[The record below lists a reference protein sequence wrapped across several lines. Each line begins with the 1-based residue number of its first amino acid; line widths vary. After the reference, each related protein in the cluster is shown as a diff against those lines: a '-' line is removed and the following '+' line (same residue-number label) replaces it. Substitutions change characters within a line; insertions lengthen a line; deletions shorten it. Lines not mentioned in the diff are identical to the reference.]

1 MELSRTEILIDP
13 ELNELVPGFCEARKK
28 DLQDIGQ
35 FLSTNDFV
43 SVAKICHTVKGVA
56 RPYGF
61 PTLETLSRQLEA
73 AAKSNNSVLSLQLLK
88 EMKSYMENYT

>member
-35 FLSTNDFV
+35 FLSKNDFV
-43 SVAKICHTVKGVA
+43 SVAKICHTIKGVA